1 MHRVAEAIGAS
12 NVALKRYAKGRAAQT
27 WIFNNKDKVIRS
39 NHWKN
44 YCMEIPNSGRN
55 NDLRM
60 TSGINS
66 RWW

>member
-1 MHRVAEAIGAS
+1 MRRVVECVGATH
-12 NVALKRYAKGRAAQT
+12 VYLKRYTKGRAAQQFYFDGSSKT
-27 WIFNNKDKVIRS
+27 IRS

-44 YCMEIPNSGRN
+44 YAMEIQGNGGHRN
-55 NDLRM
+55 LRF